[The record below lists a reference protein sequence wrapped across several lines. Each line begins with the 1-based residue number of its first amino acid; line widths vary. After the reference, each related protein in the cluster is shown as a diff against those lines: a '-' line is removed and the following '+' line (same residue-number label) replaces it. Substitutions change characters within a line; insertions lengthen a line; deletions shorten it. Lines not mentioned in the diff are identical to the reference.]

1 MKPYLGK
8 FNRFTKKGSFIWN
21 ITHNTERTS
30 VSNLNP
36 DLWGSPLVQRSTRNE
51 IALKRDNNIDN
62 IIIIIIIII
71 IVVIIIV
78 IIIIIIVMHY

>member
-1 MKPYLGK
+1 LKPYLGK

-36 DLWGSPLVQRSTRNE
+36 DLWGSPLVQRSTRKE
-51 IALKRDNNIDN
+51 IALTRDNNIDN
-62 IIIIIIIII
+62 IIIIIIII